1 MNKKYT
7 KKEILDDAKVQNVQ
21 YVRLQFT
28 DILGTSKAVEIGV
41 GQLPEALENKIMF
54 DGSSIEGFVRI
65 KEADMYLRPDFSSWM
80 ILGFEDSTHGKIAR
94 LICDVYMPSGKPF
107 EGDPRYILKKEVEKM
122 RALGFQDLN
131 VGFEPEF
138 FLFKLDDKGNPI
150 MEPIDQAS
158 YFDLSPVDGS
168 EYVRRD
174 IALELEKLGFVIQ
187 TAHHEVAPG
196 QNEINFRFADV
207 VQACDNVQVFKQVV
221 KFVARKNG
229 YLATFMPKP
238 VAGINGSG
246 MHTNCSLADKDGN
259 DIFYDEKDPMKLSL
273 VCRKW
278 ISGLIKHAR
287 GFALLT
293 NPIVN
298 SYKRLIPGYEAPC
311 YVCWSDANRSSMIRI
326 PATRGGSTRTELR
339 CVDAASNPY
348 LALSV
353 ILASGLDGIAHL
365 KDDET
370 VPPVYDNI
378 FSLTTAQ
385 REAQGIPNMPDNL
398 HEAISEF
405 KKDDLMLE
413 TLGEHAYSKYL
424 EAKEIEWD
432 RYRTQVTAWELKE
445 YLAK

>member
-1 MNKKYT
+1 MEKYT
-7 KKEILDDAKVQNVQ
+7 KKDILDMAKAENVQ

-28 DILGTSKAVEIGV
+28 DILGTIKAVEIAV
-41 GQLPEALENKIMF
+41 GQLPEALDNKIMF

-65 KEADMYLRPDFSSWM
+65 KEADMYLRPDLATWM
-80 ILGFEDSTHGKIAR
+80 VLGFEDGSHGKIAR
-94 LICDVYMPSGKPF
+94 LICDVYTPYGKPF
-107 EGDPRYILKKEVEKM
+107 PGDPRYILKQAIAKM
-122 RALGFQDLN
+122 EEAGFASLN

-158 YFDLSPVDGS
+158 YFDLSPIDGG

-196 QNEINFRFADV
+196 QNEINFRFSNV
-207 VQACDNVQVFKQVV
+207 LQACDNVQTFKQVV
-221 KFVARKNG
+221 KFMARKDG
-229 YLATFMPKP
+229 YLASFMPKP

-259 DIFYDEKDPMKLSL
+259 NIFFDEKDPMKLSL

-278 ISGLIKHAR
+278 IAGIMKHAR

-326 PATRGGSTRTELR
+326 PATRGPGTRTEIR
-339 CVDAASNPY
+339 CVDSAANPY
-348 LALSV
+348 LALAA
-353 ILASGLDGIAHL
+353 ILLAGLDGISNT
-365 KDDET
+365 KDDQLI
-370 VPPVYDNI
+370 PPVYDNI
-378 FSLTTAQ
+378 FSLTAEQ
-385 REAQGIPNMPDNL
+385 RFAQGIPNMPDNL
-398 HEAISEF
+398 HEAIFEF
-405 KKDDLMLE
+405 KADPLMNE
-413 TLGEHAYSKYL
+413 VLGEHAYGKYL

-432 RYRTQVTAWELKE
+432 DYRSQVTDFEIKR
-445 YLAK
+445 YLTK

>member
-1 MNKKYT
+1 MPKYT
-7 KKEILDDAKVQNVQ
+7 KKDILEIAKKENVQ

-28 DILGTSKAVEIGV
+28 DILGTIKAVEIAV
-41 GQLPEALENKIMF
+41 GQLEAALDNQIMF

-65 KEADMYLRPDFSSWM
+65 KEADMYLRPDLSTWM
-80 ILGFEDSTHGKIAR
+80 VLGFEDSSHGKIGR
-94 LICDVYMPSGKPF
+94 LICDVYTSYGKPF
-107 EGDPRYILKKEVEKM
+107 IGDPRFILKQVVIEM
-122 RALGFQDLN
+122 NDAGFASLN

-150 MEPIDQAS
+150 LDPIDQAS
-158 YFDLSPVDGS
+158 YFDLSPVDGG

-196 QNEINFRFADV
+196 QNEINFRFANV
-207 VQACDNVQVFKQVV
+207 VEACDNVQTFKQVV
-221 KFVARKNG
+221 RFVAHKYG

-246 MHTNCSLADKDGN
+246 MHTNCSLADKTGK
-259 DIFYDEKDPMKLSL
+259 DIFFDDKDPMKLSL

-278 ISGLIKHAR
+278 ISGIIKHAR

-326 PATRGGSTRTELR
+326 PATRGQSTRTEIR
-339 CVDAASNPY
+339 NVDAAANPY
-348 LALSV
+348 LALAV
-353 ILASGLDGIAHL
+353 ILACGLDGI
-365 KDDET
+365 KT
-370 VPPVYDNI
+370 VKEDQLIKPVYDNI
-378 FSLTTAQ
+378 FSLTQDQ
-385 REAQGIPNMPDNL
+385 RDAQGIPSMPDNL
-398 HEAISEF
+398 HEAISCF
-405 KKDDLMLE
+405 KADPLMLKV
-413 TLGEHAYSKYL
+413 LGEHTYSKYL

-432 RYRTQVTAWELKE
+432 QYRTQVTTWELKN
-445 YLAK
+445 YLVK